1 MPFARTVAARTASPH
16 PPRSASTHPVRNPMA
31 NEKRSLTRELFNG
44 TIDDSIL
51 FPYPRISEEEDRLVT
66 EFIAGLRAYCEANI
80 DRDWVDENERIPD
93 EAIAELRRMGL
104 FGISIPR
111 EHGGMGLSQSAYCRV
126 FEYVTGFDAGLGIM
140 LGVHLS
146 IGIKGIQLAGS
157 DAQKAL
163 YLPNAATGE
172 WMASFALTEP
182 EAGSDA
188 AGIKSRAVLSEDG
201 SHWILNGQKIW
212 IGNGSFSEIIV
223 AFAQTPVERDG
234 KTVDRV
240 TAFILRPDMPGFERG
255 PALRKMGARGSN
267 QAELYFRDVRV
278 PVENLLGGV
287 GDGFKLAM
295 RVLNSGRQ
303 GLSAGAAGGVKQC
316 LRMSADWARRREQF
330 GEPLASYELV
340 QGKLAAMAAD
350 AFTAESVAYFTTGLN
365 DRGDV
370 DYALESAAAKV
381 WNSDALD
388 RAVDELVQIAGGRG
402 FVKGYPYEKVYRDA
416 RITRIFEGTN
426 EILRLFVGLS
436 GLQGPGEQ
444 LKEVAAALRE
454 PIRQIGLLTD
464 FAAGRVRLALGRGE
478 PELSD
483 DVHPRLQTHFDYL
496 VEHTRDLRIAAERAL
511 RRHGKQITERQF
523 LVSRLADMAIELYVR
538 AATLSHT
545 QALLRATEGG
555 ASHAPP
561 LTSTRQPLDPES
573 LERVLRLC
581 DLACQRSGLRFRAAR
596 VQLNGSRDELYRAV
610 SADVV
615 AQTDAPAE
623 QPRGESGAAA
633 AAAAD

>member
-1 MPFARTVAARTASPH
+1 
-16 PPRSASTHPVRNPMA
+16 MA
-31 NEKRSLTRELFNG
+31 NEKPSLTRELFHG
-44 TIDDSIL
+44 TIADSIL
-51 FPYPRISEEEDRLVT
+51 FPYPRISDEEDRRVSD
-66 EFIAGLRAYCEANI
+66 FIQRLRAYCEANL
-80 DRDWVDENERIPD
+80 DREWIDENERIPQD
-93 EAIAELRRMGL
+93 AIEELKRMGL
-104 FGISIPR
+104 FGISIAK
-111 EHGGMGLSQSAYCRV
+111 EYGGMGLSQSAYCRV
-126 FEYVTGFDAGLGIM
+126 FEYVTGFDPGLGIM

-146 IGIKGIQLAGS
+146 IGIKGIQLAGNE
-157 DAQKAL
+157 AQKAL
-163 YLPNAATGE
+163 YLPKAATGE

-188 AGIKSRAVLSEDG
+188 AGIKSRAVRQDDG
-201 SHWILNGQKIW
+201 SWLLNGSKIW

-223 AFAQTPVERDG
+223 AFAQTAVEREG
-234 KTVDRV
+234 KMTDRV

-267 QAELYFRDVRV
+267 QAELYFKDVRV
-278 PVENLLGGV
+278 PPENVLGKV
-287 GDGFKLAM
+287 GEGFKIAM

-316 LRMSADWARRREQF
+316 LRMATDWARRREQF
-330 GEPLASYELV
+330 GQPLVSYEV
-340 QGKLAAMAAD
+340 IQGKLADLAAD
-350 AFTAESVAYFTTGLN
+350 AFTAESAAYFTTGLN

-388 RAVDELVQIAGGRG
+388 RAVDEVVQIAGGRG
-402 FVKGYPYEKVYRDA
+402 FVKGYPYERMYRDA

-436 GLQGPGEQ
+436 GLQGPGEA

-464 FAAGRVRLALGRGE
+464 FAADRVRLALGAGE
-478 PELSD
+478 PALET

-511 RRHGKQITERQF
+511 RRHGKRIPERQF
-523 LVSRLADMAIELYVR
+523 IVTRLGEMAIELYVR

-545 QALLRATEGG
+545 QALLQAQAAG
-555 ASHAPP
+555 ASVAPP
-561 LTSTRQPLDPES
+561 FTSTRQPLDQAS
-573 LERVLRLC
+573 MQRVLRLC
-581 DLACQRSGLRFRAAR
+581 DLACLRSGLRFRAAR
-596 VQLNGSRDELYRAV
+596 EALNGSRDDLVRAV
-610 SADVV
+610 AADVI
-615 AQTDAPAE
+615 AQAE
-623 QPRGESGAAA
+623 PPS
-633 AAAAD
+633 

>member
-1 MPFARTVAARTASPH
+1 
-16 PPRSASTHPVRNPMA
+16 MA
-31 NEKRSLTRELFNG
+31 NDKPSLTRELFNG

-51 FPYPRISEEEDRLVT
+51 FPYPRISDEEERLVT
-66 EFIAGLRAYCEANI
+66 EFIGRLRAYCEANL
-80 DRDWVDENERIPD
+80 DREWIDENERIPE
-93 EAIAELRRMGL
+93 EAVEELKRMGL

-111 EHGGMGLSQSAYCRV
+111 EFGGMGLSQSAYCRV
-126 FEYVTGFDAGLGIM
+126 FEYVTGFDPGLGIM

-163 YLPNAATGE
+163 YLPKAATGE

-188 AGIKSRAVLSEDG
+188 AGIKSRAEPAGDG
-201 SHWILNGQKIW
+201 GWILNGSKIW
-212 IGNGSFSEIIV
+212 IGNGSFSEVIV

-234 KTVDRV
+234 KTTDRV
-240 TAFILRPDMPGFERG
+240 TAFILRPDMPGYERG

-278 PVENLLGGV
+278 PAENVLGAPGE
-287 GDGFKLAM
+287 GFKIAM

-316 LRMSADWARRREQF
+316 LRMATDWARRREQF
-330 GEPLASYELV
+330 GQPLVNYETI
-340 QGKLAAMAAD
+340 QGKLADLAAD

-388 RAVDELVQIAGGRG
+388 RAVDEVVQVAGGRG
-402 FVKGYPYEKVYRDA
+402 FVKGYPYERMYRDA

-436 GLQGPGEQ
+436 GLQAPGEQ

-464 FAAGRVRLALGRGE
+464 FAADRVRLALGGGE
-478 PELSD
+478 PALDS
-483 DVHPRLQTHFDYL
+483 DVHPRLRTHFDYL
-496 VEHTRDLRIAAERAL
+496 VEHTRDLRVAAERAL
-511 RRHGKQITERQF
+511 RRHGRQIPERQF
-523 LVSRLADMAIELYVR
+523 IVTRLGDMAIELYVR
-538 AATLSHT
+538 AATLSHA
-545 QALLRATEGG
+545 QALLQARAAG
-555 ASHAPP
+555 ATVAPP
-561 LTSTRQPLDPES
+561 FTSTRQPLDDES
-573 LERVLRLC
+573 VQRILRLC
-581 DLACQRSGLRFRAAR
+581 DLACLRSGLRFRAAR
-596 VQLNGSRDELYRAV
+596 EALNGSRDDLVRAV
-610 SADVV
+610 AQDVI
-615 AQTDAPAE
+615 AQTDAPTDARPTGE
-623 QPRGESGAAA
+623 QGRAARHAGDGQTQASGGAGEPRMGM
-633 AAAAD
+633 

>member
-1 MPFARTVAARTASPH
+1 
-16 PPRSASTHPVRNPMA
+16 MA
-31 NEKRSLTRELFNG
+31 TEKPSFTRELFNG
-44 TIDDSIL
+44 SIDDSIL
-51 FPYPRISEEEDRLVT
+51 FPYPRISDEEDRLVT
-66 EFIAGLRAYCEANI
+66 EFIARLRDYCENNL
-80 DRDWVDENERIPD
+80 DREWIDENERIPP
-93 EAIAELRRMGL
+93 EAIEGLSRMGL

-111 EHGGMGLSQSAYCRV
+111 EFGGMGLSQSAYCRV
-126 FEYVTGFDAGLGIM
+126 FEYVTGFDPGLGIL

-146 IGIKGIQLAGS
+146 IGIKGIQLAGN

-163 YLPNAATGE
+163 YLPKAATGE

-188 AGIKSRAVLSEDG
+188 AGIKSRAVPGEDG
-201 SHWILNGQKIW
+201 SWILNGSKIW

-223 AFAQTPVERDG
+223 AFAQTPVERNG
-234 KTVDRV
+234 KTTDRV
-240 TAFILRPDMPGFERG
+240 TAFILRPDMSGFERG

-267 QAELYFRDVRV
+267 QAELYFKDVRV
-278 PVENLLGGV
+278 PPENVLGQV
-287 GDGFKLAM
+287 GEGFKIAM

-303 GLSAGAAGGVKQC
+303 GLSAGAAGGVKQS
-316 LRMSADWARRREQF
+316 LRLATDWARRREQF
-330 GEPLASYELV
+330 GQTLVSYETI

-388 RAVDELVQIAGGRG
+388 RAVDEVVQIAGGRG
-402 FVKGYPYEKVYRDA
+402 FVKGYPYERMYRDA

-426 EILRLFVGLS
+426 EVLRLFVGLS
-436 GLQGPGEQ
+436 GLQGPGEA

-464 FAAGRVRLALGRGE
+464 FAADRVRLALGRGE
-478 PELSD
+478 PALGA

-496 VEHTRDLRIAAERAL
+496 VEHTRDLRLASERAL
-511 RRHGKQITERQF
+511 RRHGKRIPERQF
-523 LVSRLADMAIELYVR
+523 IVTRLGEMAIEIYVR

-545 QALLRATEGG
+545 QALLQARERGLKV
-555 ASHAPP
+555 APP
-561 LTSTRQPLDPES
+561 FTSTRQPLDDES
-573 LERVLRLC
+573 VQRVLRLC

-596 VQLNGSRDELYRAV
+596 EALNGNRDELVRAV
-610 SADVV
+610 AQDVI
-615 AQTDAPAE
+615 AQTDAPTDTHPLGE
-623 QPRGESGAAA
+623 QGRAAAGVGDRDVSGAAGEPRVGM
-633 AAAAD
+633 

>member
-1 MPFARTVAARTASPH
+1 
-16 PPRSASTHPVRNPMA
+16 MA
-31 NEKRSLTRELFNG
+31 NEKPSLTRELFNG

-51 FPYPRISEEEDRLVT
+51 FPYPRIRDEEERLVT
-66 EFIAGLRAYCEANI
+66 EFMGRLRAYCEANL
-80 DRDWVDENERIPD
+80 DREWIDENERIPD
-93 EAIAELRRMGL
+93 EAVQELKRMGL
-104 FGISIPR
+104 FGISLPR
-111 EHGGMGLSQSAYCRV
+111 EFGGMGLSQSAYCRV
-126 FEYVTGFDAGLGIM
+126 FEYVTGFDPGLGIM

-146 IGIKGIQLAGS
+146 IGIKGIQLAGN

-163 YLPNAATGE
+163 YLPRAATGE

-188 AGIKSRAVLSEDG
+188 AGITSRAEPAPDG
-201 SHWILNGQKIW
+201 GWILNGTKIW

-278 PVENLLGGV
+278 PAENVLGAPGE
-287 GDGFKLAM
+287 GFKIAM

-316 LRMSADWARRREQF
+316 LRMATDWARRREQF
-330 GEPLASYELV
+330 GQALVQYESI
-340 QGKLAAMAAD
+340 QGKLAELAAD

-402 FVKGYPYEKVYRDA
+402 FVKGYPYERMYRDA

-454 PIRQIGLLTD
+454 PIRRIGLLTD
-464 FAAGRVRLALGRGE
+464 FAAGRVRLALGAGE
-478 PELSD
+478 PALDSD
-483 DVHPRLQTHFDYL
+483 VNPRLQTHFDYL
-496 VEHTRDLRIAAERAL
+496 VEHTRDLRVASERAL
-511 RRHGKQITERQF
+511 RRHGSKIPERQF
-523 LVSRLADMAIELYVR
+523 IVTRLGDMAIELYVR

-545 QALLRATEGG
+545 QALLRARDAGETV
-555 ASHAPP
+555 APP
-561 LTSTRQPLDPES
+561 FTSSRQPLDDES
-573 LERVLRLC
+573 MQRILRLC
-581 DLACQRSGLRFRAAR
+581 DLACLRSGLRFRAAR
-596 VQLNGSRDELYRAV
+596 EALNGSRDDLVRAV
-610 SADVV
+610 AQDVI
-615 AQTDAPAE
+615 ARTDAPTDT
-623 QPRGESGAAA
+623 QPPGEPGAAQPSGRGEMQVRGAAGEPRVGV
-633 AAAAD
+633 

>member
-1 MPFARTVAARTASPH
+1 
-16 PPRSASTHPVRNPMA
+16 MA
-31 NEKRSLTRELFNG
+31 NDKPSLTRELFNG

-51 FPYPRISEEEDRLVT
+51 FPYPRISDEEERLVG
-66 EFIAGLRAYCEANI
+66 EFIGRLRAYCEANL
-80 DRDWVDENERIPD
+80 DREWIDENERIPG
-93 EAIAELRRMGL
+93 EAIEELKRMGL

-111 EHGGMGLSQSAYCRV
+111 EFGGMGLSQSAYCRV
-126 FEYVTGFDAGLGIM
+126 FEYVTGFDPGLGIM

-146 IGIKGIQLAGS
+146 IGIKGIQLAGN

-163 YLPNAATGE
+163 YLPKAATGE

-188 AGIKSRAVLSEDG
+188 AGIKSRAVRQDDG
-201 SHWILNGQKIW
+201 SWILNGSKIW

-223 AFAQTPVERDG
+223 AFAQTAVERKG
-234 KTVDRV
+234 KVEDRV
-240 TAFILRPDMPGFERG
+240 TAFILRPDMPGYERG
-255 PALRKMGARGSN
+255 PELRKMGARGSN

-278 PVENLLGGV
+278 PPENVLGEPGE
-287 GDGFKLAM
+287 GFKIAM

-316 LRMSADWARRREQF
+316 LRMATDWARRREQF
-330 GEPLASYELV
+330 GQPLVNYETI
-340 QGKLAAMAAD
+340 QGKLAELAAD
-350 AFTAESVAYFTTGLN
+350 AYTAESVAYFTTGLN

-388 RAVDELVQIAGGRG
+388 RAVDEVVQIAGGRG
-402 FVKGYPYEKVYRDA
+402 FVKGYPYERMYRDA

-436 GLQGPGEQ
+436 GLQAPGEQ

-464 FAAGRVRLALGRGE
+464 FAAGRVALALGRGE
-478 PELSD
+478 PSLEA

-496 VEHTRDLRIAAERAL
+496 VEHTRDLRVAAERAL
-511 RRHGKQITERQF
+511 RRHGRKIPERQF
-523 LVSRLADMAIELYVR
+523 IVTRLGEMAIELYVR

-545 QALLRATEGG
+545 QALLQARAVG
-555 ASHAPP
+555 AAVAPP
-561 LTSTRQPLDPES
+561 FTSTRQPLDDAS
-573 LERVLRLC
+573 VQRVLRLC

-596 VQLNGSRDELYRAV
+596 EALNGSRDELMRAV
-610 SADVV
+610 AQDVI
-615 AQTDAPAE
+615 AQTDVPTDTQPA
-623 QPRGESGAAA
+623 GEPGAAQPGGTGQTQVHGA
-633 AAAAD
+633 SGEPRMGV